1 MHATQLLW
9 NAAILAPA
17 SATYGNIVGSTIV
30 AHGAAALLLLLHV
43 GATISPF
50 ALIAL
55 TGALIAPALLP
66 KQRALGWSACAAA
79 LLFFALPFGY
89 DTSVAQLATGASLRF
104 AAPAVAAGALALAP
118 LASRSAYVPIVLL
131 WGAAI
136 YGIVYVLGIFWNDG
150 STHAALPVAVAAV
163 AIAAAVRNRRAP
175 WVPAAAFGVAVVAAT
190 HLAGRHPIDYYADS
204 LRVGPTQPGV
214 YRWIAMQHPSRIGG
228 WGLRL
233 GVVNVLSPATQT
245 MDLPDAAPCAV
256 ARRYGALLIA
266 VAQNDLPPE
275 LNTQRLG
282 AARRCGAVAYD
293 DPIAVVARPSGAATT
308 SRAEP

>member
-17 SATYGNIVGSTIV
+17 SAAYGNITGSTIV

-55 TGALIAPALLP
+55 TAALIAPALLP

-118 LASRSAYVPIVLL
+118 VASRLRTSRSSCSGARRFTESSTFWESFGTTVLRML
-131 WGAAI
+131 RYRSPLLSLRLRPPFAT
-136 YGIVYVLGIFWNDG
+136 VG
-150 STHAALPVAVAAV
+150 S
-163 AIAAAVRNRRAP
+163 

-256 ARRYGALLIA
+256 ARRYGVLLIA

-282 AARRCGAVAYD
+282 AARRCGAVAYE
-293 DPIAVVARPSGAATT
+293 DPIAVVAHPSGAATT
-308 SRAEP
+308 SRAER